1 MAAKIR
7 IITYRLRCQTKD
19 KTEETLTII
28 YWRYLYM
35 KHRKASIA
43 ALLAA
48 ALFAGA
54 LSGCGSTETS
64 DHNDGEYSKINL
76 SMAVNGTDTQID
88 SLVARHF
95 AELVA
100 ERSDGNIVIDVFP
113 NDTLAGGNSTKG
125 VEYIAVG
132 GADLGAYATCVL
144 ANLEPKLS
152 VATLPWSFTSYQQA
166 REVIDATGGEYYAEL
181 LEAKGITYLG
191 SFHNGFRQL
200 TNSKHPVTEPADLKD
215 LKIRVPGSAVYMGV
229 FNALGASPTAMSWSE
244 VFTAIQQ
251 GTIDGQ
257 ENGCS
262 VTKSARMDEIQKYMT
277 IWNYSY
283 ENDLFVA
290 NTRVWENLEENTR
303 QLLSECA
310 LEACEWGRDRLEAE
324 EDALIQG
331 FQEAGMQVE
340 ILTEEQLQAFKD
352 AVADVSAELKAEYGA
367 EACAAFGIE

>member
-1 MAAKIR
+1 
-7 IITYRLRCQTKD
+7 
-19 KTEETLTII
+19 
-28 YWRYLYM
+28 M
-35 KHRKASIA
+35 KHRKATIAALLGA

-48 ALFAGA
+48 G
-54 LSGCGSTETS
+54 LSGCGSAEVS
-64 DHNDGEYSKINL
+64 NQNDGEYQKINL

-88 SLVARHF
+88 SLVAHHF
-95 AELVA
+95 ADLVA

-132 GADLGAYATCVL
+132 GSDLGAYATCVL

-166 REVIDATGGEYYAEL
+166 REIIDTSGGEYYAKML
-181 LEAKGITYLG
+181 AAKGITYLG

-200 TNSKHPVTEPADLKD
+200 TNSKHPVTKPEDLKD

-229 FNALGASPTAMSWSE
+229 FRALGASPTSMSWSE
-244 VFTAIQQ
+244 VFTSIQQ

-262 VTKSARMDEIQKYMT
+262 VTKSAKMDEIQKYMT

-290 NTRVWENLEENTR
+290 NTQVWESLEENTR
-303 QLLSECA
+303 QLLQECA
-310 LEACEWGRDRLEAE
+310 TESCEWGRDRLEAE
-324 EDALIQG
+324 EDELIQG
-331 FQEAGMQVE
+331 FRDSGMQVDV
-340 ILTEEQLQAFKD
+340 LTEEQLQAFKD
-352 AVADVSAELKAEYGA
+352 AVADVSDELKAEYGE
-367 EACAAFGIE
+367 EACAAFGIN

>member
-1 MAAKIR
+1 MKQGKT
-7 IITYRLRCQTKD
+7 IIT
-19 KTEETLTII
+19 
-28 YWRYLYM
+28 
-35 KHRKASIA
+35 

-48 ALFAGA
+48 AMIAATLT
-54 LSGCGSTETS
+54 GCGSTDTTER
-64 DHNDGEYSKINL
+64 GEDEYQKINL

-95 AELVA
+95 ADLVA
-100 ERSDGNIVIDVFP
+100 ERSNGNIVIDVFS

-132 GADLGAYATCVL
+132 GSDLGAYATCVL
-144 ANLEPKLS
+144 ANLEPKMS

-166 REVIDATGGEYYAEL
+166 REVIDSTGGAYYSEL
-181 LEAKGITYLG
+181 LAAKGITYLG

-200 TNSKHPVTEPADLKD
+200 TNSKHPVTTPEDMKG
-215 LKIRVPGSAVYMGV
+215 LKIRVPGSAVYMSV
-229 FNALGASPTAMSWSE
+229 FKALGASPTAMSWSE

-262 VTKSARMDEIQKYMT
+262 VTKSAKMDEIQQYMT

-290 NTRVWENLEENTR
+290 NSKVWNNLEEKTQ
-303 QLLSECA
+303 QLLQECA
-310 LEACEWGRDRLEAE
+310 TESCEWGRDRLEAE
-324 EDALIQG
+324 EDELIKG
-331 FQEAGMQVE
+331 FQDEGMQVE
-340 ILTEEQLQAFKD
+340 ILTEDQLQAFKD
-352 AVADVSAELKAEYGA
+352 AVADVTAELKQSYGE
-367 EACAAFGIE
+367 EACAAFGIN

>member
-1 MAAKIR
+1 MKRGKKLVAALLG
-7 IITYRLRCQTKD
+7 T
-19 KTEETLTII
+19 
-28 YWRYLYM
+28 
-35 KHRKASIA
+35 

-48 ALFAGA
+48 S
-54 LSGCGSTETS
+54 LSGCGSTGTS
-64 DHNDGEYSKINL
+64 DRGEGEYQKINL

-95 AELVA
+95 ADLVA

-132 GADLGAYATCVL
+132 GSDLGAYATCVL
-144 ANLEPKLS
+144 ANLEPKMS
-152 VATLPWSFTSYQQA
+152 VATLPWSFTSYQEA
-166 REVIDATGGEYYAEL
+166 REVIDTTGGEYYAEL
-181 LEAKGITYLG
+181 LAEKGITYLG

-200 TNSKHPVTEPADLKD
+200 TNSKHPVTKPEDLKN
-215 LKIRVPGSAVYMGV
+215 LKIRVPGSAVYMNV
-229 FNALGASPTAMSWSE
+229 FKALGASPTAMSWSE

-262 VTKSARMDEIQKYMT
+262 VTKSAKMDEIQDYMT

-283 ENDLFVA
+283 ESDLFVA
-290 NTRVWENLEENTR
+290 NTKIWESLEENTR
-303 QLLSECA
+303 QLLQECA
-310 LEACEWGRDRLEAE
+310 TEACEWGRDRLEAE
-324 EDALIQG
+324 EDQLIQG
-331 FQEAGMQVE
+331 FQDAGVQVD
-340 ILTEEQLQAFKD
+340 ILTEEQLAAFKE
-352 AVADVSAELKAEYGA
+352 AVADVSAELKAEYGE

>member
-1 MAAKIR
+1 
-7 IITYRLRCQTKD
+7 
-19 KTEETLTII
+19 
-28 YWRYLYM
+28 M
-35 KHRKASIA
+35 KHGRSIVA
-43 ALLAA
+43 ALLGT
-48 ALFAGA
+48 ALLIGS
-54 LSGCGSTETS
+54 LSGCGSTEPS
-64 DHNDGEYSKINL
+64 GGSDGEYQKINL

-88 SLVARHF
+88 SLVAHHF
-95 AELVA
+95 SDLVE
-100 ERSDGNIVIDVFP
+100 ERSGGNVVIDVFS

-132 GADLGAYATCVL
+132 GSDLGAYATCVL
-144 ANLEPKLS
+144 ANLEPKMS

-166 REVIDATGGEYYAEL
+166 RQVIDTTGGAYYAKL

-200 TNSKHPVTEPADLKD
+200 TNSKHPVTKPEDLKD

-251 GTIDGQ
+251 KTIDGQ

-262 VTKSARMDEIQKYMT
+262 VTKSAKMDEIQQYMT

-290 NTRVWENLEENTR
+290 NSRVWESLDENTR
-303 QLLSECA
+303 QLLQECA
-310 LEACEWGRDRLEAE
+310 TESCEWGRDHLEAE
-324 EDALIQG
+324 EDQLIQG
-331 FQEAGMQVE
+331 FMDSGMQVD
-340 ILTEEQLQAFKD
+340 ILTEDQLQAFKD
-352 AVADVSAELKAEYGA
+352 AVAGVTADLKAEYG
-367 EACAAFGIE
+367 EDACAAFGIN